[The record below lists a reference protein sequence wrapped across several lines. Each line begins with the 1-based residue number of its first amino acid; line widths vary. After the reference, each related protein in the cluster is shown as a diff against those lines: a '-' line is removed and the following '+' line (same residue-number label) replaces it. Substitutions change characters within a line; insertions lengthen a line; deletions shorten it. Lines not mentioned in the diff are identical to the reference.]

1 MDLADVMKKNQC
13 DITVHAY
20 YGTEEAKKCISQFL
34 IEQGYDEAKVSF
46 QYAITCKMK
55 QIKENVKAVWGEYRD
70 GNNEKFAVIREFN
83 MTKANVFPKKMLDS
97 PEKAICL
104 YLLKKE
110 TKKKIAKKQEAGEL
124 LGVEG
129 LKQYFRKNGIN
140 RNSERTNTELYLFS
154 TLPPTI
160 RIEVLEDYLQK
171 DSNALVLEKL
181 SKAYGK
187 ADQLE
192 KLKERL
198 VDWIEKGYTDQNMAE
213 MLYESAEILNRYA
226 DRFPI
231 AKSME
236 QARANYD
243 AAMPLKEDSVDDEF
257 KEIMESILGM
267 I

>member
-1 MDLADVMKKNQC
+1 M
-13 DITVHAY
+13 
-20 YGTEEAKKCISQFL
+20 
-34 IEQGYDEAKVSF
+34 
-46 QYAITCKMK
+46 
-55 QIKENVKAVWGEYRD
+55 
-70 GNNEKFAVIREFN
+70 
-83 MTKANVFPKKMLDS
+83 
-97 PEKAICL
+97 
-104 YLLKKE
+104 LKKE
-110 TKKKIAKKQEAGEL
+110 TKKKIEKKQEEGEL

-198 VDWIEKGYTDQNMAE
+198 ADWIEKGYTDQNMAE
-213 MLYESAEILNRYA
+213 MLFESAEILNRYA

-236 QARANYD
+236 QAKANYD